1 LQITDEY
8 DYAPKFIGIMNK
20 LLESDKI
27 DVDTKLNKLKEFHT
41 LNLDTINKIPVQDS
55 IKINTAM
62 TDAWR
67 RNKKE

>member
-1 LQITDEY
+1 
-8 DYAPKFIGIMNK
+8 MNK

-41 LNLDTINKIPVQDS
+41 LNLDTIKKIPVQDS